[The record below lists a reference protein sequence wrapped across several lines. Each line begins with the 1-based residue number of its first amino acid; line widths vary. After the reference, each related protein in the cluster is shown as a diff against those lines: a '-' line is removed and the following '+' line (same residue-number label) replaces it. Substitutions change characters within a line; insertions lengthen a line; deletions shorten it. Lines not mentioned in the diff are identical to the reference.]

1 MKLLNLL
8 GLKLESTNQYA
19 HKITLDKE
27 YDFMYENFIVSSQQ
41 NLFLFLQENSGIIE
55 ALNFKF
61 KVYKYGYPND
71 EVGLPSKISGVEI
84 YGISQVFNSDWIKEL
99 MTNNRS
105 HSKHSDS
112 FYSNY
117 KHYVVRFKDV
127 TLEVISEKYE
137 IVKIT
142 KEDLNEII
150 NKELEHIQKIG

>member
-1 MKLLNLL
+1 MGLLNLL
-8 GLKLESTNQYA
+8 GLKLESKNQYGQ
-19 HKITLDKE
+19 KITLEKN
-27 YDFMYENFIVSSQQ
+27 YSFMYENFIVSSQQ
-41 NLFLFLQENSGIIE
+41 NLFLLLEENNGIIE

-71 EVGLPSKISGVEI
+71 EVGLPSKIPGIEI

-105 HSKHSDS
+105 HERHSDS
-112 FYSNY
+112 FYSSY

-127 TLEVISEKYE
+127 TLEVVSENYE

-142 KEDLNEII
+142 KAEFNKII
-150 NKELEHIQKIG
+150 GKELEYIKNIG